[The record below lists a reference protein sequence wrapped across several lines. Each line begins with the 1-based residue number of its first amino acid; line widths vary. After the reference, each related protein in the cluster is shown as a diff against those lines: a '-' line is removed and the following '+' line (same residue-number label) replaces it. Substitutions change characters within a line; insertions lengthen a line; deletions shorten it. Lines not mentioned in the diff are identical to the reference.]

1 MVVWGTGRLLRL
13 VSPKFGELVAEEASR
28 KGYLRYIHSRYGPKK
43 KTTFENVP
51 DSRSF
56 FRIITNAEEI
66 AFYSGQEVELG
77 NLQRAYASLVR
88 QSNKIFNRK
97 VTVSFSFITNSLR
110 ENGQVWTIWKCR
122 VFR

>member
-1 MVVWGTGRLLRL
+1 VVVWGTGRLLRL

-28 KGYLRYIHSRYGPKK
+28 KGYLRYIHSRYGPKQ

-51 DSRSF
+51 YSRF

-97 VTVSFSFITNSLR
+97 ATVSFSFKTNS
-110 ENGQVWTIWKCR
+110 
-122 VFR
+122 